1 MVHPLERIH
10 QVLNGL
16 GTCFQDKAGHRTEP
30 TDGNANLY
38 ALKGLKRLS
47 LSISLA
53 LFFFFLNFHVSGE
66 PTSSCYLGM

>member
-16 GTCFQDKAGHRTEP
+16 GTGHRTEP

-47 LSISLA
+47 LSLSLL
-53 LFFFFLNFHVSGE
+53 LFFFF
-66 PTSSCYLGM
+66 